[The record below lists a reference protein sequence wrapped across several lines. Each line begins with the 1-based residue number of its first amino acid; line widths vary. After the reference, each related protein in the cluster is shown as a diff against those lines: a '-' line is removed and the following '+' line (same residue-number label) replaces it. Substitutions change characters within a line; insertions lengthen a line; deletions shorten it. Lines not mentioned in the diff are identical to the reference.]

1 MTVSVALQ
9 VSFRSDL
16 GLAFA
21 GGLQRHSV
29 HMRQGAGGG
38 GVGSGSLCLARS
50 CFAFSTI
57 ICAWFSER
65 ASLTTTDVIQQQQ
78 GILSEGKRVSDVSP
92 CRHLA
97 AWP

>member
-38 GVGSGSLCLARS
+38 GGR
-50 CFAFSTI
+50 
-57 ICAWFSER
+57 
-65 ASLTTTDVIQQQQ
+65 
-78 GILSEGKRVSDVSP
+78 
-92 CRHLA
+92 
-97 AWP
+97 